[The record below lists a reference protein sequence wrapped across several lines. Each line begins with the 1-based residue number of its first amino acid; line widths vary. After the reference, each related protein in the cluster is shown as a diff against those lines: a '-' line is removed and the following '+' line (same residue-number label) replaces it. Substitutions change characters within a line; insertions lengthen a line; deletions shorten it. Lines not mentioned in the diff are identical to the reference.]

1 MSFVIRVAGSMSS
14 SKTNKS
20 FTKRFRVTKRGKV
33 LHKTPH
39 QSHFRAKRSGKIIM
53 GLRIKKS
60 MAKPDIKNIRNQ
72 IPFN

>member
-1 MSFVIRVAGSMSS
+1 MPTN
-14 SKTNKS
+14 KTSKS

-33 LHKTPH
+33 LHTTPH
-39 QSHFRAKRSGKIIM
+39 QNHFRAKKSGKVIM

-72 IPFN
+72 MPFN